1 MAIFRTEY
9 LKSHQ
14 LALQVHLTKKLVFWI
29 LFMATGVSGAEI
41 GRFWSY
47 LACKN
52 DFFAFF
58 TTDFTL
64 VTQ

>member
-1 MAIFRTEY
+1 MAIFQTEY
-9 LKSHQ
+9 LKSQQ
-14 LALQVHLTKKLVFWI
+14 LAKQVHITKKLDFWI
-29 LFMATGVSGAEI
+29 NFMVPGVPGAEI

-52 DFFAFF
+52 DFFALF

-64 VTQ
+64 ITQ